1 MKNLLFFILTAAVF
15 ATAQAAESPAT
26 NNREP
31 SELDKHSG
39 LYLDAGIG
47 IKLVSNSYNDKEF
60 MSILSDYD
68 EETLE
73 GTGPEISLKAGW
85 LFQNLVA
92 VYGTFGMNR
101 INADYTFKR
110 HKAFGS
116 DQEYN
121 TQIKIRQIFLGAGVL
136 FYPFRNPRSVMR
148 GSFAGASLSY
158 INSDETNMD
167 SKSGSVI
174 NWQGFGIK
182 FEIGKGWH
190 VSEHWLLGVGTTLSA
205 GYALKRSFKNAD
217 TEETVQGLDFDS
229 GDTTFGLEFKIIRK

>member
-1 MKNLLFFILTAAVF
+1 MKNLLFFVLTAAVF

-121 TQIKIRQIFLGAGVL
+121 TQIKIRQFFLGAGAH
-136 FYPFRNPRSVMR
+136 FYPFRNPKSVMK
-148 GSFAGASLSY
+148 GSYAGASLNY
-158 INSDETNMD
+158 INSNENDYC
-167 SKSGSVI
+167 I
-174 NWQGFGIK
+174 NSQGIGIK

-190 VSEHWLLGVGTTLSA
+190 ISEHWLLGVGYTITA
-205 GYALKRSFKNAD
+205 EHTFKRSYKTAD
-217 TEETVQGLDFDS
+217 SEGTVQGFDFER
-229 GDTTFGLEFKIIRK
+229 GNTNHGLEFKIIRK